1 MVKIQYDLMSE
12 DMVEVDRFLR
22 TEKIRPHAGD
32 LIRVEVDGKKT
43 VYEAVKCMLLEFN
56 EQNVDMI
63 VYCKIYG
70 GFK

>member
-22 TEKIRPHAGD
+22 TEKIRPHVGD
-32 LIRVEVDGKKT
+32 LIRVEVDGKQT
-43 VYEAVKCMLLEFN
+43 AYEVVKCMLLEFN

-70 GFK
+70 EF